1 MVDSKFIIKDEYEVI
16 KEIGSG
22 AFGKVYMVEHLK
34 TKERLAL
41 KRINK
46 KELDESEYLYKAF
59 WKELDVMKRC
69 ECYNSVKLVEN
80 FITSNFYNIA
90 MELCDTDLDIVL
102 NKRNKGFSEDE
113 VRVLLKQLN
122 TVFNIMDKENIIHR
136 DLKLRNIMVIH
147 VKENSLNPHYPLT
160 FVAKLSDFG
169 FSKIMEDDITKTKL
183 GTPATMAPE
192 IMQNKNYSKK
202 ADLWSIGVII
212 YQLLFKTLPFK
223 ARSEKEL
230 LNCILNSKGI
240 KIPDGYRISDI
251 LFDLLKNLLKVDP
264 SERFSWKQ
272 YFEHPFFNNNI
283 SMLPSPLEKVNKFFK
298 LV

>member
-1 MVDSKFIIKDEYEVI
+1 MVDNKFILKDEYEVI

-34 TKERLAL
+34 TRDRLAV

-46 KELDESEYLYKAF
+46 KELDDNEYLYRAF
-59 WKELDVMKRC
+59 WKELEVMKKC
-69 ECYNSVKLVEN
+69 ECSNSVKFVES
-80 FITSNFYNIA
+80 FLSSNFYNIV

-113 VRVLLKQLN
+113 VKVLLKQLN

-147 VKENSLNPHYPLT
+147 AKENMVNPYYPLT
-160 FVAKLSDFG
+160 FVTKLSDFG

-192 IMQNKNYSKK
+192 IMQNKNYTKK
-202 ADLWSIGVII
+202 ADLWSVGVIT

-240 KIPDGYRISDI
+240 KIPEGYKISDT

-264 SERFSWKQ
+264 AERFTWKQ
-272 YFEHPFFNNNI
+272 YFDHPFFSDSINLN
-283 SMLPSPLEKVNKFFK
+283 PSPLEKVK
-298 LV
+298 